1 MKFVFFAGTDCT
13 KITHKLYL
21 ICIDM
26 ASDEIKRVTF
36 KLPLSEYERLEAY
49 CKKSHRGKTEILREF
64 IRSLPEPEPEPET
77 EKKSEKK

>member
-1 MKFVFFAGTDCT
+1 MCT
-13 KITHKLYL
+13 
-21 ICIDM
+21 DM

-49 CKKSHRGKTEILREF
+49 CKKTHRGKTEILREF
-64 IRSLPEPEPEPET
+64 IRTLPDPEPES